1 METKKSSAQK
11 VIEVAYERWTL
22 IKGSTRGFGKISV
35 FWIGDRSWEMHAYES
50 WSLTTGSKKRR

>member
-22 IKGSTRGFGKISV
+22 IKLEALGKFQCFGSVIVDQRSVMGSRWTLTRGG
-35 FWIGDRSWEMHAYES
+35 R
-50 WSLTTGSKKRR
+50 